1 MSDDL
6 ACMIYADINEN
17 ELAEKLRRLLSQK
30 NYNASFFLDD
40 NEILVIKNLSFDSIQ
55 RQQFPDGFLYF
66 QQIIEI
72 FPDETKTVSLENQIA
87 LVSRILQYLWS
98 EGVPAVAACD
108 YENKLPNNGGYKNTV
123 IPWVNSERT
132 KAHKYQD

>member
-40 NEILVIKNLSFDSIQ
+40 NEILVIKNLSFD
-55 RQQFPDGFLYF
+55 
-66 QQIIEI
+66 
-72 FPDETKTVSLENQIA
+72 
-87 LVSRILQYLWS
+87 
-98 EGVPAVAACD
+98 
-108 YENKLPNNGGYKNTV
+108 
-123 IPWVNSERT
+123 
-132 KAHKYQD
+132 